1 MRSPGPPSY
10 AALGDTA
17 AYEHRAVTFDRRVP
31 RNAPLSYCDAARSWC
46 VLCGNRRSDC
56 PGFDKNS
63 AHPKYEPLAFL
74 PAATDDA
81 TVMDFIEKT
90 GGGLASSPRADHFKT
105 LKALQ
110 RRSSDSRSG
119 GRGGGNGD
127 GGGWRG
133 SDGSRAPSGGFH
145 RGVGG
150 LVAADGARGLAAA
163 GGTTAAGTAQAAA
176 AGVSAAAAIGLEAS
190 AMAAADHQTAFRQTA
205 VKGAAAWMGA
215 ETAAGEAAGTAPISS
230 GARGGSS

>member
-90 GGGLASSPRADHFKT
+90 GGGLASSPRADYFKT

-133 SDGSRAPSGGFH
+133 SGGSRAPSGGFH

-150 LVAADGARGLAAA
+150 SRGSGWGARS
-163 GGTTAAGTAQAAA
+163 GGG
-176 AGVSAAAAIGLEAS
+176 GRHDSGG
-190 AMAAADHQTAFRQTA
+190 DRP
-205 VKGAAAWMGA
+205 G
-215 ETAAGEAAGTAPISS
+215 SS
-230 GARGGSS
+230 GGRFSSGGDRFGSERYGSSGPSNGFPTDGGEGRSGVDGRGDGGRRGRWDRSD